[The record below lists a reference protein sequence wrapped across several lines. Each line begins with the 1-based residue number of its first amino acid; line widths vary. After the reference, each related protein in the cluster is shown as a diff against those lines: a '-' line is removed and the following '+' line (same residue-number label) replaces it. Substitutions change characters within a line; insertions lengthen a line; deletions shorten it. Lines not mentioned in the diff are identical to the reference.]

1 MKYERWL
8 IPETDDAAVE
18 ALMDAGYP
26 YLVSTVLASRGVVT
40 PEQAA
45 AHLDRERSLVYSPFL
60 MRDMDKAVA
69 RIDRALAGGET
80 IAVFGDYDVDG
91 ITSTCLLTDYL
102 RSRGADGAHAHSPAG
117 IEEGY
122 GLELRRHPRSS
133 PRRASRLIVTVDCGI
148 TGAGG
153 GRALPPPSASTL
165 VITDHHEC
173 KDALPAACRRGR
185 PPPPGLRLI
194 RSSILPASASR
205 SSWSLALG
213 GAERESALCSPLL
226 RPLPPSAP
234 LPTSCAWRAKTAPS
248 SNAALRASTAATSA
262 GPARAAARGRPD
274 RTSGLLRAAIG
285 YRPRPPHQRRRTHGP
300 RGAGRRAPA
309 HAGPRQGRA
318 ARPRAVRPQPRAPER
333 RAGYLP
339 LRHRADGHPAPPPSA
354 TRSCSRARTGIRAW
368 SASSPRAFPKNSPVP
383 AS

>member
-69 RIDRALAGGET
+69 RIDRALADGET

-102 RSRGADGAHAHSPAG
+102 CSRGAAVLMHIPRR

-122 GLELRRHPRSS
+122 GLGCDAI
-133 PRRASRLIVTVDCGI
+133 RALAEQGVTLIVTVDCGI
-148 TGAGG
+148 TGVEETAFAATLGVD
-153 GRALPPPSASTL
+153 L

-173 KDALPAACRRGR
+173 KDELPAACAVVDPHR
-185 PPPPGLRLI
+185 PDCGFPFKHLAGVGVALELV
-194 RSSILPASASR
+194 
-205 SSWSLALG
+205 LALG
-213 GAERESALCSPLL
+213 GAERENALFSRYCTL
-226 RPLPPSAP
+226 
-234 LPTSCAWRAKTAPS
+234 
-248 SNAALRASTAATSA
+248 
-262 GPARAAARGRPD
+262 
-274 RTSGLLRAAIG
+274 AAIG
-285 YRPRPPHQRRRTHGP
+285 TIADVMRMEGENRTIVQC
-300 RGAGRRAPA
+300 GR
-309 HAGPRQGRA
+309 
-318 ARPRAVRPQPRAPER
+318 
-333 RAGYLP
+333 
-339 LRHRADGHPAPPPSA
+339 
-354 TRSCSRARTGIRAW
+354 
-368 SASSPRAFPKNSPVP
+368 
-383 AS
+383 

>member
-102 RSRGADGAHAHSPAG
+102 RSRGAAVLMHIPRR

-122 GLELRRHPRSS
+122 GLGCD
-133 PRRASRLIVTVDCGI
+133 AI
-148 TGAGG
+148 
-153 GRALPPPSASTL
+153 RALAEQERAHDNNYRLAHL
-165 VITDHHEC
+165 VG
-173 KDALPAACRRGR
+173 KV
-185 PPPPGLRLI
+185 
-194 RSSILPASASR
+194 
-205 SSWSLALG
+205 
-213 GAERESALCSPLL
+213 
-226 RPLPPSAP
+226 
-234 LPTSCAWRAKTAPS
+234 
-248 SNAALRASTAATSA
+248 
-262 GPARAAARGRPD
+262 ARGEEHTRSVLSCLY
-274 RTSGLLRAAIG
+274 RVVLREIREDGRGDYVRYRYGHG
-285 YRPRPPHQRRRTHGP
+285 YNESDEYR
-300 RGAGRRAPA
+300 
-309 HAGPRQGRA
+309 
-318 ARPRAVRPQPRAPER
+318 ER
-333 RAGYLP
+333 L
-339 LRHRADGHPAPPPSA
+339 RADGVDNKVVV
-354 TRSCSRARTGIRAW
+354 
-368 SASSPRAFPKNSPVP
+368 KNSAVEQDICY
-383 AS
+383 ACAEKQRLLADLARQYIDERIGHYADAY

>member
-102 RSRGADGAHAHSPAG
+102 RSRGAAVLMHIPRR

-122 GLELRRHPRSS
+122 GLGCDAI
-133 PRRASRLIVTVDCGI
+133 RALAEQGVTLIVTVDCGI
-148 TGAGG
+148 TGVEETAFAATLGVD
-153 GRALPPPSASTL
+153 L

-173 KDALPAACRRGR
+173 KDELPAACAVVDPTARTAAF
-185 PPPPGLRLI
+185 

-205 SSWSLALG
+205 SSWSLP
-213 GAERESALCSPLL
+213 SAAPSAKARSSPATA
-226 RPLPPSAP
+226 PLPPSVP
-234 LPTSCAWRAKTAPS
+234 LPTSCAWRARTAPS
-248 SNAALRASTAATSA
+248 SNAVLRA
-262 GPARAAARGRPD
+262 
-274 RTSGLLRAAIG
+274 
-285 YRPRPPHQRRRTHGP
+285 
-300 RGAGRRAPA
+300 
-309 HAGPRQGRA
+309 
-318 ARPRAVRPQPRAPER
+318 
-333 RAGYLP
+333 
-339 LRHRADGHPAPPPSA
+339 
-354 TRSCSRARTGIRAW
+354 
-368 SASSPRAFPKNSPVP
+368 
-383 AS
+383 

>member
-102 RSRGADGAHAHSPAG
+102 RSRGAAVLMHIPRR

-122 GLELRRHPRSS
+122 GLGCDDPRPCRAGRHAHRHRGLRHHRRGGNGVRRHPRRRPRHHRS
-133 PRRASRLIVTVDCGI
+133 PRM
-148 TGAGG
+148 
-153 GRALPPPSASTL
+153 
-165 VITDHHEC
+165 
-173 KDALPAACRRGR
+173 
-185 PPPPGLRLI
+185 
-194 RSSILPASASR
+194 
-205 SSWSLALG
+205 
-213 GAERESALCSPLL
+213 
-226 RPLPPSAP
+226 
-234 LPTSCAWRAKTAPS
+234 
-248 SNAALRASTAATSA
+248 
-262 GPARAAARGRPD
+262 
-274 RTSGLLRAAIG
+274 
-285 YRPRPPHQRRRTHGP
+285 
-300 RGAGRRAPA
+300 
-309 HAGPRQGRA
+309 
-318 ARPRAVRPQPRAPER
+318 
-333 RAGYLP
+333 
-339 LRHRADGHPAPPPSA
+339 
-354 TRSCSRARTGIRAW
+354 
-368 SASSPRAFPKNSPVP
+368 
-383 AS
+383 

>member
-102 RSRGADGAHAHSPAG
+102 RSRGAAVLMHIPRR

-122 GLELRRHPRSS
+122 GLGCDAI
-133 PRRASRLIVTVDCGI
+133 RALAEQGVTLIVTVDCGI
-148 TGAGG
+148 TGVEETAFAATLGVD
-153 GRALPPPSASTL
+153 L

-173 KDALPAACRRGR
+173 KDELPA
-185 PPPPGLRLI
+185 GLSLI
-194 RSSILPASASR
+194 HI
-205 SSWSLALG
+205 
-213 GAERESALCSPLL
+213 
-226 RPLPPSAP
+226 
-234 LPTSCAWRAKTAPS
+234 
-248 SNAALRASTAATSA
+248 
-262 GPARAAARGRPD
+262 
-274 RTSGLLRAAIG
+274 
-285 YRPRPPHQRRRTHGP
+285 
-300 RGAGRRAPA
+300 
-309 HAGPRQGRA
+309 
-318 ARPRAVRPQPRAPER
+318 
-333 RAGYLP
+333 
-339 LRHRADGHPAPPPSA
+339 
-354 TRSCSRARTGIRAW
+354 
-368 SASSPRAFPKNSPVP
+368 
-383 AS
+383 